1 MNNILPLKIIF
12 LNVYHGDGIVVL
24 FPNKEKYET
33 AMIIDCNDG
42 IKTYNVLKE
51 YGIRYIEAIV
61 ISHFHIDHYKGFD
74 ILLSKLKEEKIRLKN
89 IFYYP
94 DRIYREGKES
104 KIYGSFLAKIA
115 GMASSGDFVSESNVI
130 DGVNKEKTIYN
141 YMNLR
146 INLIYPRLV
155 DITGEYKIN
164 NYSGVVEIKYKNN
177 KVLFTG
183 DLESEGWFKL
193 YNFVKKYKNEES
205 LNVDILKMPHHGA
218 FYIRAE
224 KAMST
229 REILDIVKPDYA
241 IISTAENK
249 KYKHPNID
257 TIKELRKNKIK
268 ILCTNST
275 SICGSNCECFGN
287 IIVDI
292 DDNIIIKDYD
302 IKAQKL
308 FCVKNY

>member
-24 FPNKEKYET
+24 FPNKEKYEN

-177 KVLFTG
+177 KVLLTG

>member
-1 MNNILPLKIIF
+1 
-12 LNVYHGDGIVVL
+12 
-24 FPNKEKYET
+24 
-33 AMIIDCNDG
+33 
-42 IKTYNVLKE
+42 
-51 YGIRYIEAIV
+51 
-61 ISHFHIDHYKGFD
+61 
-74 ILLSKLKEEKIRLKN
+74 
-89 IFYYP
+89 
-94 DRIYREGKES
+94 
-104 KIYGSFLAKIA
+104 
-115 GMASSGDFVSESNVI
+115 
-130 DGVNKEKTIYN
+130 
-141 YMNLR
+141 
-146 INLIYPRLV
+146 
-155 DITGEYKIN
+155 
-164 NYSGVVEIKYKNN
+164 
-177 KVLFTG
+177 
-183 DLESEGWFKL
+183 
-193 YNFVKKYKNEES
+193 
-205 LNVDILKMPHHGA
+205 MPHHGA

>member
-104 KIYGSFLAKIA
+104 KIYRSFLAKIA

-177 KVLFTG
+177 KVLLTG

-218 FYIRAE
+218 FYIRGE

-257 TIKELRKNKIK
+257 TIKE
-268 ILCTNST
+268 
-275 SICGSNCECFGN
+275 
-287 IIVDI
+287 
-292 DDNIIIKDYD
+292 
-302 IKAQKL
+302 
-308 FCVKNY
+308 